1 MEHKLMTQIKKL
13 QQINSNWEYKGKY
26 GYIVDQDTGETICKP
41 HYNDKEGKRA
51 KLIASAPDLLQ
62 VLKDILHTGVAF
74 NMEKVEKAI
83 NKATK

>member
-1 MEHKLMTQIKKL
+1 MEHKLMTQIKK
-13 QQINSNWEYKGKY
+13 QINSNWKADKY
-26 GYIVDQDTGETICKP
+26 GYVVDQDTGETICKP